1 MLEYAHIVNACVSA
15 ARFSLPCHV
24 FTNYKTAESPTFGS
38 SLFSVGKEGR
48 QGKIWNSRIACL
60 AVASH
65 PLHQEKKRRE
75 VGFVPPRTAEWRE
88 ARFSLRGS
96 TALQGELSGSERG
109 NQPRPIQGSEK
120 ERDRMEVRE
129 WHYRSG
135 QTGPMT
141 PPPRSPLHFV
151 NFPSTL
157 FLSS

>member
-1 MLEYAHIVNACVSA
+1 LRTSSAGMHDEACEAVLRTRASD
-15 ARFSLPCHV
+15 FSPLL
-24 FTNYKTAESPTFGS
+24 TFGS

-48 QGKIWNSRIACL
+48 QGEIWNSRT
-60 AVASH
+60 H
-65 PLHQEKKRRE
+65 EKKRRE

-109 NQPRPIQGSEK
+109 NQSRPIQGSEK
-120 ERDRMEVRE
+120 EWDRREIRE

-151 NFPSTL
+151 NFPSSL
-157 FLSS
+157 FLIS